1 MLSKDFELHIIDKT
15 KGFLS
20 SGELDAFLSAVN
32 SKTEQLRFTS
42 SEFANLERI
51 IFTRFNL
58 TDFIKDA
65 LKYEHHLEIVSQIAA
80 NSNYLTD
87 VVVKS
92 PGYLHRVFSL
102 GYLRAPLDEEKLRTE
117 VFTSMMKYKKFEYRI
132 RYFRRLKNI
141 LTLKIGVADLLGF
154 NDFEKTVHDLS
165 IAAKVIAS
173 EFFNLCFEE
182 IRKKQGVPPN
192 IRNDYAIAALGKLGG
207 RELNYSSDIDLI
219 FFFGKNKET
228 GDNNIE
234 YYELL
239 HEAIQLFTEKASEQ
253 TADGF
258 IYRVDIRLRP
268 DGKYS
273 PLAKTYF
280 DYLNY
285 YETRGEDW
293 EKQALLK
300 LDFIGGDRRVYDRFN
315 SLIAPFL
322 SISSSPKKYL
332 RQVWEMKKQIEKE
345 SGSGSDIK
353 RRAGGIRD
361 IEFSV
366 QALQILYGK
375 KMPQLRTGNTLE
387 AIRRLKEHSLL
398 DETEA
403 SRLEEAYVF
412 YRKVEHF
419 LQLRNDVQTHTL
431 PGAGTELERLSLFMN
446 FRTADEFISF
456 LNNNFNRVR
465 EIFLRI
471 VNVEREEEKE
481 SDTDVIINF
490 IDRTR
495 AAKNIL
501 FISKGE
507 NVTGNKKFDSR
518 TIKLSAEILPLI
530 KNELSKSL
538 FPDLILENLR
548 KIIESVSL
556 PSLLYSEM
564 RNKKFLNL
572 LFKSILL
579 SDRFTTGILEHPGF
593 IDDFLSRAAFDPN
606 VNFKKISLEKFLFY
620 LNLQFAHG
628 LISADEFSSALQ
640 KFYDEKIKSAICD
653 SELSGKFF
661 VAGLGSFGNSELT
674 YASDLD
680 LLIVAE
686 KESEDFEKAAADFI
700 LALQSELRSV
710 QIDFRLRP
718 EGESS
723 RLIWGINAYEKY
735 LKTRASVWEF
745 LSLTKLRFV
754 SGDENLFEKFKSNVY
769 GGSER
774 FNSETIRNESLRMYR
789 KILAEK
795 GSVLNKNRIDLKRS
809 HGFLTTIDF
818 LTAAVIV
825 SNRIIFRELIG
836 ETSSK
841 KLETLSERKL
851 ISEET
856 PQAFSYYRNILLRVQ
871 SLFDVNNGI
880 FPVDKNR
887 RLRLSAAA
895 DDINI
900 NENLL
905 RLKKGVLNNYANFFE
920 RMLQ

>member
-20 SGELDAFLSAVN
+20 SGELDAFLSAVD
-32 SKTEQLRFTS
+32 SKTEKLRFSS

-58 TDFIKDA
+58 SDFIKDT

-92 PGYLHRVFSL
+92 PGFLYRVFAP
-102 GYLRAPLDEEKLRTE
+102 GYLRAPLDEEKLKSE
-117 VFTSMMKYKKFEYRI
+117 ILSSMMKYKKFDSKL

-141 LTLKIGVADLLGF
+141 LTLKIGVADFLGS
-154 NDFEKTVHDLS
+154 NDFEKTVRELS
-165 IAAKVIAS
+165 TAAKVIAS

-182 IRKKQGVPPN
+182 TRKKNGVGPN
-192 IRNDYAIAALGKLGG
+192 IKNDYVIAALGKLGG

-219 FFFGKNKET
+219 FFFGTNRKT
-228 GDNNIE
+228 GDNKID

-239 HEAIQLFTEKASEQ
+239 HEAIQLFTGKASEQ

-258 IYRVDIRLRP
+258 IYRVDMRLRP

-293 EKQALLK
+293 ERQMLLK
-300 LDFIGGDRRVYDRFN
+300 LDFIGGDKDVYDNFS
-315 SLIAPFL
+315 SLITPFL
-322 SISSSPKKYL
+322 FRSSSPRKYL
-332 RQVWEMKKQIEKE
+332 KQVLEMKKQIENE
-345 SGSGSDIK
+345 AGNNRDIK
-353 RRAGGIRD
+353 RYAGGIRD

-375 KMPQLRTGNTLE
+375 KLPQLRTGNTLE
-387 AIRRLKEHSLL
+387 AIRRLKEYILL

-403 SRLEEAYVF
+403 SGLEEAYVF
-412 YRKVEHF
+412 YRKIEHF
-419 LQLRNDVQTHTL
+419 LQLRNDAQTHTL
-431 PGAGTELERLSLFMN
+431 PDAGTELERLSQFMN
-446 FRTADEFISF
+446 FRTANEFLSF
-456 LNNNFNRVR
+456 LNDNLNRVR

-481 SDTDVIINF
+481 FDSDVNIDF
-490 IDRTR
+490 IDRKR
-495 AAKNIL
+495 AVKNFL

-507 NVTGNKKFDSR
+507 SVTGSKKFDSR
-518 TIKLSAEILPLI
+518 TIKLSAEVLPLI

-538 FPDLILENLR
+538 FPDLLLESLR

-556 PSLLYSEM
+556 PSLLFSEM
-564 RNKKFLNL
+564 RNYKFLNL
-572 LFKSILL
+572 LFNSILL

-593 IDDFLSRAAFDPN
+593 IDDFLSRAAFDVN
-606 VNFKKISLEKFLFY
+606 VDFEKISLEKFLFY

-628 LISADEFSSALQ
+628 LISADEFSLRLQ
-640 KFYDEKIKSAICD
+640 KFYDQKIKSLICNAD
-653 SELSGKFF
+653 LSEKFF
-661 VAGLGSFGNSELT
+661 IAGLGSFGSSELT

-686 KESEDFEKAAADFI
+686 TESESFENAAADF
-700 LALQSELRSV
+700 LLGLQSELRSV

-723 RLIWGINAYEKY
+723 RLIWGIKAYEKY

-745 LSLTKLRFV
+745 LSLTKLHFV
-754 SGDENLFEKFKSNVY
+754 SGDENLFERFKSNVY
-769 GGSER
+769 GGLER
-774 FNSETIRNESLRMYR
+774 FNSETIRNESLKMYR
-789 KILAEK
+789 KLLAGK
-795 GSVLNKNRIDLKRS
+795 GNGLVKNRIDLKRS

-825 SNRIIFRELIG
+825 SNRTIFRELIG

-841 KLETLSERKL
+841 KLETVSERNL
-851 ISEET
+851 ISADIL
-856 PQAFSYYRNILLRVQ
+856 QAFSYYRRILLQVQ

-880 FPVDKNR
+880 FPVDKNP
-887 RLRLSAAA
+887 RLRLSAAE
-895 DDINI
+895 DYPNI
-900 NENLL
+900 NETLL
-905 RLKKGVLNNYANFFE
+905 RLRKGVLNNYAKFFE
-920 RMLQ
+920 KKRQ